1 MTEVVGGSALG
12 LARTATHGFDRRFCG
27 QCRRAD
33 IRELRHLPGYLHN
46 ALAKALSSYPAS
58 RVTVLG
64 SPLLEQ
70 RLRVGVANASAVR
83 AHAASRMRAELAFLG
98 NARH

>member
-12 LARTATHGFDRRFCG
+12 LAGTAIHRFRGRFCG

-33 IRELRHLPGYLHN
+33 IRELRHLPGYLGD
-46 ALAKALSSYPAS
+46 ALAQALTSQA
-58 RVTVLG
+58 T
-64 SPLLEQ
+64 
-70 RLRVGVANASAVR
+70 LRVRLSRTLTDKLLRVLMASAS
-83 AHAASRMRAELAFLG
+83 AFNPHAASRMRSELAFLG